1 MMKKSKKKFQFKG
14 TTTSRCME
22 RHPKCNTIRFKMLA
36 NNFQFFT
43 ILGRR
48 RLSLSKCVHTKWV
61 RNQFKLQTKMVQYRY
76 WAKVSIS
83 LDIEPSEK
91 MSVIFFIH
99 GGGYMSGGSSWHG
112 PDLLLDEDIV
122 LVTINY
128 RLGPFGFL
136 SLNTAEYSGNMGL
149 KDQLL
154 ALKWVNENIEHFGGK
169 PFYE

>member
-1 MMKKSKKKFQFKG
+1 M
-14 TTTSRCME
+14 
-22 RHPKCNTIRFKMLA
+22 
-36 NNFQFFT
+36 
-43 ILGRR
+43 
-48 RLSLSKCVHTKWV
+48 
-61 RNQFKLQTKMVQYRY
+61 
-76 WAKVSIS
+76 SIS